1 MSEISSYYT
10 ISNVSKKLK
19 VPTHVLRFW
28 EKKFNFI
35 KPKKN
40 QTGRRY
46 YSNQDIVNLEII
58 KDLLHNKGYTIAGA
72 IKHMKNNDQLDY
84 KNEIDHLNVSNESLV
99 KKATYSSGS
108 ITMTEIL
115 STASYLGA
123 NIRIESYQDERT
135 NSFTITG
142 EDADGNTLT
151 ETISGTNGYIDI
163 SPTFYAPTSFRV
175 CTNDGSTAEYPNEYV
190 GHGLREQ
197 ALELEK
203 CVKNNTIES
212 SIFPHSEILEVME
225 LMDEIRSII
234 GLEF

>member
-84 KNEIDHLNVSNESLV
+84 KNEIDHLNVSNEILV
-99 KKATYSSGS
+99 KKIEETSDL
-108 ITMTEIL
+108 IL
-115 STASYLGA
+115 IAK
-123 NIRIESYQDERT
+123 NILNKY
-135 NSFTITG
+135 
-142 EDADGNTLT
+142 
-151 ETISGTNGYIDI
+151 
-163 SPTFYAPTSFRV
+163 
-175 CTNDGSTAEYPNEYV
+175 
-190 GHGLREQ
+190 
-197 ALELEK
+197 
-203 CVKNNTIES
+203 
-212 SIFPHSEILEVME
+212 
-225 LMDEIRSII
+225 
-234 GLEF
+234 